1 MRVTLCPG
9 APGGLPVAAKYAR
22 EGAGLL
28 SSLTQSDAFAE
39 LPEESLGVAPGDRL
53 VVLPFAGLF

>member
-1 MRVTLCPG
+1 MRLVP
-9 APGGLPVAAKYAR
+9 ADPMPAAHKFER

-39 LPEESLGVAPGDRL
+39 LREEITAVAPGE
-53 VVLPFAGLF
+53 VVPVLPFAALF